1 MTLAAVV
8 FIVALAA
15 LVVGMWTWQI
25 RHVIRT
31 APAAAAIGV
40 RWRVRDR
47 ADAADLDALRA
58 HLALEAM
65 HQARRTCGAHL
76 TVAEISAAA
85 ADPQGA
91 AARFRRE
98 GTPDAYAAARDL
110 EDLARQADR
119 EAITAVITWALEE
132 EGRSK
137 SRKARG

>member
-1 MTLAAVV
+1 MTSAAVV

-15 LVVGMWTWQI
+15 LVTGLYAFQI

-65 HQARRTCGAHL
+65 HRARRACGAHL
-76 TVAEISAAA
+76 TIAEIAAA
-85 ADPQGA
+85 VADPQGT

-98 GTPDAYAAARDL
+98 GTPGAYAAARDL
-110 EDLARQADR
+110 EDLARHTDR
-119 EAITAVITWALEE
+119 EAITAVITWALEK

-137 SRKARG
+137 SRTARG